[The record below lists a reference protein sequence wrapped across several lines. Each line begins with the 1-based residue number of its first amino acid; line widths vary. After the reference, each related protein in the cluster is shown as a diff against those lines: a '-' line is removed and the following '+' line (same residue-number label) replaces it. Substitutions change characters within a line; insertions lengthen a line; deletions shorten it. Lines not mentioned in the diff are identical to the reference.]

1 VRSFPSLFT
10 VVGRHPNQKI
20 FSNRVHAANATHAQ
34 QQRAAPSAATEKKG
48 GANAPSQQYND
59 TGSTQPLVS
68 KAAMEAAKRAEK
80 AGKSGATATAANG
93 HTGAQPL
100 LSKAAMEA
108 AARAATGLKKAG
120 DKISLQAIAV
130 EVQDQISELRSD
142 LSVAMAALT
151 SAQQRMERLEAAM
164 RSDEAALTSSAA

>member
-1 VRSFPSLFT
+1 
-10 VVGRHPNQKI
+10 
-20 FSNRVHAANATHAQ
+20 
-34 QQRAAPSAATEKKG
+34 
-48 GANAPSQQYND
+48 
-59 TGSTQPLVS
+59 
-68 KAAMEAAKRAEK
+68 
-80 AGKSGATATAANG
+80 
-93 HTGAQPL
+93 
-100 LSKAAMEA
+100 MEA